1 MGDAHKRFI
10 FMLRRFSFFFLLR
23 IDFNEEDDFRI
34 STTLWSDYMDHIE

>member
-1 MGDAHKRFI
+1 MHTKGSYLCCVA
-10 FMLRRFSFFFLLR
+10 LVFFLLR